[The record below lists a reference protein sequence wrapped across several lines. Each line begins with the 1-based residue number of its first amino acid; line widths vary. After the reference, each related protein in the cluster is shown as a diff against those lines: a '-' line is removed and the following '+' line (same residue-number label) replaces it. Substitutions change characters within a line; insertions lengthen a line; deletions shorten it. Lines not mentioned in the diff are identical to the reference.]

1 MAVACAASANEMEKT
16 SKVDT
21 NIEIQAS
28 DTILIYPDEQFK
40 GLVEAGQYTDAI
52 QVFESAAMHYKV
64 KMLYDF
70 TKNPVDSP
78 EIDLMLVKHLKQISE
93 ISEIIEEG
101 TEARAGQN
109 GASGKILNYLGAK
122 YGFASPPIDVWSR
135 SGQRVENKKIKDVM
149 PIMEQALRKVLPE
162 KMMPPQA
169 VSSLPSADTTTG
181 NHETYSSIRTQCLS
195 DARRRIDQFDNL
207 DCHRQFDRWGKR
219 PAAIAVEAP
228 FVSGGGAEVS

>member
-1 MAVACAASANEMEKT
+1 MAVACAASANEMKKT

-21 NIEIQAS
+21 NIKIQAS

-40 GLVEAGQYTDAI
+40 ALVEAGQYTDAI

-181 NHETYSSIRTQCLS
+181 NHEKLPTAPTVQFERNASATLSEESTSSTTWIVIVSLIVGASVLLRLLLK
-195 DARRRIDQFDNL
+195 RR
-207 DCHRQFDRWGKR
+207 
-219 PAAIAVEAP
+219 
-228 FVSGGGAEVS
+228 S